1 MVTYQ
6 LSEEGLVV
14 QVPAKGTRRSLFI
27 LPDSRRM
34 FFCEENTQF
43 SCSWPHCS

>member
-14 QVPAKGTRRSLFI
+14 PVPIREARRSLFI

-34 FFCEENTQF
+34 FFCEEDTYF
-43 SCSWPHCS
+43 HYS